1 MIQHKE
7 KISKFLDKKA
17 GDKLL
22 DNIPL
27 EYLVDI
33 VDLFDLKLNR
43 KEYVVFLFSASIFFK
58 ELSNSDNFT
67 SIPRFINLTG
77 YDFEQELVV

>member
-58 ELSNSDNFT
+58 
-67 SIPRFINLTG
+67 
-77 YDFEQELVV
+77 